1 MNMKLREADAR
12 AVDLLLD
19 RAASA
24 QNGNGGNGGMFTA
37 MLTTSHAG
45 VSNEQVSAV
54 EKVLHLLDAMPAP
67 DPDQNLLALT
77 LARVDNSTAAPLRGA
92 NPALIDAGR
101 PVA

>member
-1 MNMKLREADAR
+1 MNMKLRDADAR

-19 RAASA
+19 RAAAA
-24 QNGNGGNGGMFTA
+24 QGNGGNGGMFTA

-54 EKVLHLLDAMPAP
+54 ERVLHLLDAMPVL
-67 DPDQNLLALT
+67 DPGQDLLART
-77 LARVDNSTAAPLRGA
+77 LARIDNSTAAPLRGTS
-92 NPALIDAGR
+92 PALIDAGR

>member
-24 QNGNGGNGGMFTA
+24 QGNGGSGGMFTT
-37 MLTTSHAG
+37 MLATSHAG

-54 EKVLHLLDAMPAP
+54 EKVLHLLDAMPVQ
-67 DPDQNLLALT
+67 DPAGDLLART
-77 LARVDNSTAAPLRGA
+77 LSRIDNNTAAPLRGTS
-92 NPALIDAGR
+92 PALIDAGR

>member
-24 QNGNGGNGGMFTA
+24 QGNGGNGGMFTA
-37 MLTTSHAG
+37 MVAPSHAG
-45 VSNEQVSAV
+45 VSNDQVAAV
-54 EKVLHLLDAMPAP
+54 EKVLHLLDAMPAQ
-67 DPDQNLLALT
+67 DPGQDLLSRT
-77 LARVDNSTAAPLRGA
+77 LAHIDNSTAAPLRGS